1 MYPRGHILLFVPFV
15 GEILQQYATSG
26 NKQQHRATYCNMSSN
41 IQIQRIC
48 IFCGNEFT
56 ARTTVTQC
64 CSDTCAK
71 KAYKARMKAAKIEVS
86 NKKTIQTKS
95 IPAQNIVAINSKDF
109 LTIAEACQL
118 LTVSRWTLWRLIK
131 AGHLSTGK
139 LGRLTRIKRSDIEG
153 MFVQEIKQAL
163 EPGKEKEPL
172 LISEC
177 YNISEVQ
184 NKFSISE
191 TALYTLIKR
200 NNIDKLKIGKFVY
213 VPKTEIEKYLGIPKT
228 LFD

>member
-1 MYPRGHILLFVPFV
+1 
-15 GEILQQYATSG
+15 
-26 NKQQHRATYCNMSSN
+26 MSSN

-64 CSDTCAK
+64 CSDVCAK
-71 KAYKARMKAAKIEVS
+71 KAYKARIRISKIESS
-86 NKKTIQTKS
+86 NKQTIQIKS

-109 LTIAEACQL
+109 LTIAEACKL

-153 MFVQEIKQAL
+153 MFIQEIKQTP
-163 EPGKEKEPL
+163 EPHKEKEPL

-177 YNISEVQ
+177 YTISEVQ
-184 NKFSISE
+184 NRFSISE
-191 TALYTLIKR
+191 TALYILIKR